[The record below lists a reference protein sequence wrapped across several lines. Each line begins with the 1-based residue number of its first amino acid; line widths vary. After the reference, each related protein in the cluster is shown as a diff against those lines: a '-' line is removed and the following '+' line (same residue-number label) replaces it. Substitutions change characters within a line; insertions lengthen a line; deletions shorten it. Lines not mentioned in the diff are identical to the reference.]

1 MKSIRLALLV
11 SFLCLLG
18 LALGAVGGF
27 DYWTSKQIIS
37 ERQAAMA
44 EVLREQFCRR
54 CAREKQKFDNA
65 LLYQARTL
73 ASLAQFEFQAN
84 RHYLPTLEPLGIL
97 TAGLAPEGHLLVPA
111 WIAQSTH
118 GPLAARVFRLAS
130 LEIRLEEDELPRF
143 PGAHEPVEYFQITT
157 EWGNTWRSN
166 SLENEELNFPVGPD
180 LFTEVGMFASRTDD
194 YELIPGLKVRRVTLK
209 VPMTRI
215 RFLGNP
221 TAIRPPPGSNEAV
234 YRPALLIQAGAQTLV
249 RDAELEKLQ
258 AEHEEGLA
266 NLAAESAATLAGLRQ
281 RLLVIGFAAFAAT
294 LGGGFLLVRRGL
306 APLQRLTDAVSKVS
320 EKDFRL
326 QIDERG
332 LPAELRPIVDRL
344 TQTLTQLQD
353 AFNREKQT
361 TADIAHELR
370 TPLAAL
376 LTTAEVGLRK
386 PRPIEEYRQLLQDC
400 RVIGQQL
407 SCQVERL
414 LALARLD
421 AGVDRY
427 RAQSIDVAA
436 LADQCADLV
445 RPLARAR
452 SLDLAVHHDGPAC
465 LTTDADKL
473 REVLTNLLHNAI
485 EYNRPSG
492 RIDVN
497 VKRHN
502 GTLDVEV
509 RDTGIGIAPD
519 VQPHIF
525 QRFYRADPARNGA
538 GVHAGLGLAIVKGY
552 VDLLG
557 GSIGVESVPEQGSTF
572 RIRLPVKEEKAIR

>member
-11 SFLCLLG
+11 YFLILLG

-27 DYWTSKQIIS
+27 DYWTGEQIIND
-37 ERQAAMA
+37 RQAAMA
-44 EVLREQFCRR
+44 EVLREQYCQR
-54 CAREKQKFDNA
+54 CAREKRKFDNA

-73 ASLAQFEFQAN
+73 ASLAQFQFQAN
-84 RHYLPTLEPLGIL
+84 RQYLPTLEPLGIL
-97 TAGLAPEGHLLVPA
+97 TAGLAAEGHLLIPG
-111 WIAQSTH
+111 WIAQSSH
-118 GPLAARVFRLAS
+118 GPLAARIYRLAS
-130 LEIRLEEDELPRF
+130 LEINLEEDELPRF
-143 PGAHEPVEYFQITT
+143 PGDHEPVEYYQITT
-157 EWGNTWRSN
+157 EWGNTWRSA
-166 SLENEELNFPVGPD
+166 SLDNEELVFPAGPD
-180 LFTEVGMFASRTDD
+180 HFADIRMFESATDD
-194 YELIPGLKVRRVTLK
+194 YELFPGMKVRRVTLK

-221 TAIRPPPGSNEAV
+221 TAFRPPPGSDEAV
-234 YRPALLIQAGAQTLV
+234 YRPALLVQAAAQTLV
-249 RDAELEKLQ
+249 RDGALAKLHADHQAGLASLQ
-258 AEHEEGLA
+258 AE
-266 NLAAESAATLAGLRQ
+266 SDATLSGLRR
-281 RLLVIGFAAFAAT
+281 RLLGIGLVAFAAT

-306 APLQRLTDAVSKVS
+306 APLHRLTEAVSKVS

-326 QIDERG
+326 QVDNQA
-332 LPAELRPIVDRL
+332 LPAELRPIADRL
-344 TQTLTQLQD
+344 TQTLDQLHA
-353 AFNREKQT
+353 AFTREKQT

-386 PRPIEEYRQLLQDC
+386 PRPTEEYRQLLQDC
-400 RVIGQQL
+400 RSIGQQL
-407 SCQVERL
+407 SHQVERL

-421 AGVDRY
+421 AGVDRF

-452 SLDLAVHHDGPAC
+452 SLALTVHHDGPAC

-485 EYNRPSG
+485 EYNRPDG
-492 RIDVN
+492 RIDVT
-497 VKRHN
+497 VQRRN

-509 RDTGIGIAPD
+509 RDTGIGIAAD

-538 GVHAGLGLAIVKGY
+538 GLHAGLGLAIVKGY

-557 GSIGVESVPEQGSTF
+557 GTVAVESAPEQGSTF
-572 RIRLPVKEEKAIR
+572 RIRLPVKDDKVTR